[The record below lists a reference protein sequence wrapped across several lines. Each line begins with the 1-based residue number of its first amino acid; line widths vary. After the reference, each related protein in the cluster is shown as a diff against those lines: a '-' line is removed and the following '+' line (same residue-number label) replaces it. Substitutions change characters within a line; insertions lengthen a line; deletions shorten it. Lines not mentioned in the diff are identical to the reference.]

1 MKLITA
7 SSCALFAFTILGC
20 SQHASTVPAVS
31 RPANPPVSASSSDV
45 NTFGDSKQSATD
57 SAASAREQNYRSDDD
72 TGRQADAGAPDAPAP
87 R

>member
-7 SSCALFAFTILGC
+7 SSCVLFAFTILGC
-20 SQHASTVPAVS
+20 SEHASTVPAVS

-57 SAASAREQNYRSDDD
+57 SAASAREHSDDD
-72 TGRQADAGAPDAPAP
+72 TGRQANADAPDAPAP